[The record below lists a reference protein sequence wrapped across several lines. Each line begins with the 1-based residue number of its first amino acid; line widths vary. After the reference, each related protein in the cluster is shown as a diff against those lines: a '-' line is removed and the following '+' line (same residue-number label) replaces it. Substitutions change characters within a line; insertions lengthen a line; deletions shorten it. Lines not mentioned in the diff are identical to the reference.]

1 MIDDKKTDRR
11 LVQVEI
17 TSENI
22 EYNDYFEIFLT
33 DDETKELNDVI
44 SRLEDEAKIREYK
57 ILEGG

>member
-1 MIDDKKTDRR
+1 MTHRN
-11 LVQVEI
+11 LVQVEV

-22 EYNDYFEIFLT
+22 EYNGYFQIFLT